1 MNPVETNRDA
11 TGREIVV
18 SRFFDAPRERV
29 WAAWTD
35 PEQIVRWWGPRGF
48 RTTIHEMDVREGGD
62 WRHTMHGPDGVDYPN
77 HTRFVEV
84 LEPRRIV
91 YTNTGGA
98 EGGPTTSFVGTWTFE
113 EEGGGTRLTM
123 RLAFDSAEDRDVAV
137 RYGALE
143 GGEQT
148 LARLAEVVESRAE
161 GDAA

>member
-48 RTTIHEMDVREGGD
+48 TTTIHEMGVR
-62 WRHTMHGPDGVDYPN
+62 
-77 HTRFVEV
+77 
-84 LEPRRIV
+84 
-91 YTNTGGA
+91 
-98 EGGPTTSFVGTWTFE
+98 
-113 EEGGGTRLTM
+113 
-123 RLAFDSAEDRDVAV
+123 
-137 RYGALE
+137 E

-148 LARLAEVVESRAE
+148 LARLADVVEASAA